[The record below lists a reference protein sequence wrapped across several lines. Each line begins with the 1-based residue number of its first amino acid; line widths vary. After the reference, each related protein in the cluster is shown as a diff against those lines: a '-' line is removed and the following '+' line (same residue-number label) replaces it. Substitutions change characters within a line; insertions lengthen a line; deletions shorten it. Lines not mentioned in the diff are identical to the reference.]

1 MERFNVSITETEN
14 YDNPTFLYNDLIMQ
28 GHVVVLVS
36 PPNGGKISIAMNL
49 VKKITEKKCYTSN
62 NMLMTISQILTPFLT
77 SPERPEGTLTFLEV
91 QGFLFTMACSPE
103 LIKPSEWLPLIFNEQ
118 DADYASPEE
127 AQPVLQ
133 ALIDLNNF
141 INAQVQTGEV
151 TLLDDITFSSPA
163 QDNIGEATIVGQ
175 WSKGFLLGHNW
186 LYETWNHYIPDE
198 LSEELGSTMMVL
210 SFFFS
215 KSLAQ
220 TYYNEL
226 AQSSGQT
233 FEQFA
238 TVMQDTFTNALMSYL
253 HMGRSI
259 QTALSE
265 SQSEFHQPH
274 INEQKIGRNE
284 PCPCGSGKKYKKCC
298 LH

>member
-1 MERFNVSITETEN
+1 M
-14 YDNPTFLYNDLIMQ
+14 LI
-28 GHVVVLVS
+28 
-36 PPNGGKISIAMNL
+36 N
-49 VKKITEKKCYTSN
+49 
-62 NMLMTISQILTPFLT
+62 ISQILTPFLL
-77 SPERPEGTLTFLEV
+77 SAQHPEGTLTFHEV

-118 DADYASPEE
+118 EAYYASPEE
-127 AQPVLQ
+127 AQVVLQ
-133 ALIDLNNF
+133 ALIDLNNI
-141 INAQVQTGEV
+141 INEQVQTGEV
-151 TLLDDITFSSPA
+151 TLLDDITFNSPA
-163 QDNIGEATIVGQ
+163 QDNIGATTIVAQ

-186 LYETWNHYIPDE
+186 LYETWNYYIPDE

-210 SFFFS
+210 SFFS
-215 KSLAQ
+215 SQSLAQ
-220 TYYNEL
+220 TYYREL

-238 TVMQDTFTNALMSYL
+238 TVMQDTFENALMSYL
-253 HMGRSI
+253 HLGRSI

-265 SQSEFHQPH
+265 SEDEFNQPY

-284 PCPCGSGKKYKKCC
+284 TCPCGSGKKYKKCC